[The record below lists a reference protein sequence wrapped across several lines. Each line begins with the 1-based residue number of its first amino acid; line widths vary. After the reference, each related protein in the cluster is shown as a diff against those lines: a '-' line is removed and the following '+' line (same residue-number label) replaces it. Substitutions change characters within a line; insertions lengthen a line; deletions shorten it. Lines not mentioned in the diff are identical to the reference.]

1 MRREIKRLNRF
12 QPSLAVLFTTDD
24 KQTPS
29 VGFVLDNARL
39 VHTATNLHH
48 RQEATTAT
56 NILHCVVDLFF
67 KLYTKNNALTKSIL
81 NTTSDE
87 PIY

>member
-1 MRREIKRLNRF
+1 MGREIERLNGF

-29 VGFVLDNARL
+29 VGFVLDNTRL

-48 RQEATTAT
+48 WQEATTAT
-56 NILHCVVDLFF
+56 NSLHCVVYLFF

-81 NTTSDE
+81 HTTGDE
-87 PIY
+87 TIY

>member
-1 MRREIKRLNRF
+1 MRREIERLNRF

-39 VHTATNLHH
+39 VHTSTNLHH

-56 NILHCVVDLFF
+56 NSRHCVVDLFF

-81 NTTSDE
+81 YTTCNESV
-87 PIY
+87 Y

>member
-39 VHTATNLHH
+39 MHTATKLHH